1 VNRIHFPGPGLAI
14 AQFAACAIGEGLAM
28 FAVQR
33 PLIEACGKQL
43 FGAYDPGAAAT
54 ASSSARP

>member
-1 VNRIHFPGPGLAI
+1 
-14 AQFAACAIGEGLAM
+14 M

-33 PLIEACGKQL
+33 PLIEACRKQL
-43 FGAYDPGAAAT
+43 FRAYDAGAAAT

>member
-1 VNRIHFPGPGLAI
+1 
-14 AQFAACAIGEGLAM
+14 M

-33 PLIEACGKQL
+33 PLIEGCRKQL
-43 FGAYDPGAAAT
+43 FRPYDAGAAAT